1 MNLLRRSQVI
11 FATSLDQRYRR
22 DMWNTAP
29 IWSPSANQ
37 ELLGIRSQKWIQHV
51 TWYTFSTKW
60 IDSSQ
65 NRSSSEFGVTSPRN
79 LVSGPTKAYKFQLRN
94 GSKAKACLELGCKK
108 KHVHYLHY
116 LDQVDKK
123 TSNTPSVHSALR
135 QCRLQEASPGMDWV
149 MDRKSHV
156 FFTGVHQKT

>member
-37 ELLGIRSQKWIQHV
+37 ELLGIRSQKSSQHV
-51 TWYTFSTKW
+51 TWYTFSTSW

-65 NRSSSEFGVTSPRN
+65 NDGSVSEFGVTSPHN
-79 LVSGPTKAYKFQLRN
+79 LVSGPTKAYRFQLRN
-94 GSKAKACLELGCKK
+94 GSKAKAYLELGCKK
-108 KHVHYLHY
+108 KTVPC
-116 LDQVDKK
+116 QVDKAAGNGHEKK
-123 TSNTPSVHSALR
+123 TNTPSVHSALR
-135 QCRLQEASPGMDWV
+135 QCRLQEASPGMDWM
-149 MDRKSHV
+149 MDRK
-156 FFTGVHQKT
+156 

>member
-22 DMWNTAP
+22 DTWNTAP

-37 ELLGIRSQKWIQHV
+37 ELLGIRSQKSSQHV
-51 TWYTFSTKW
+51 TWYTFSTSW
-60 IDSSQ
+60 SDSSQ
-65 NRSSSEFGVTSPRN
+65 NGSSSEFGVTSPHN
-79 LVSGPTKAYKFQLRN
+79 LVSGPTKAYQIQLRN

-108 KHVHYLHY
+108 KHH
-116 LDQVDKK
+116 QVDKAAG
-123 TSNTPSVHSALR
+123 NTPSVHSALR
-135 QCRLQEASPGMDWV
+135 QCRLQEASPGMDWM

-156 FFTGVHQKT
+156 FFTGVHKKNLNL